1 MRRPA
6 FFDWCPDVDLTD
18 IGAFLCSLPAPAASS
33 DAGDAVPSIAAP
45 VNSEQPP
52 RQASVDAL
60 RRLVA
65 AHLAKVNR
73 AILANMPSPVALL
86 PQLACPIVDSGG
98 KRLRPMQTLTA
109 DGLCG
114 YVRQRHHGK
123 DARVAFTPPPPI

>member
-60 RRLVA
+60 RRLVDA
-65 AHLAKVNR
+65 DMEKVNR
-73 AILANMPSPVALL
+73 ASLDNMKIPVALIQ
-86 PQLACPIVDSGG
+86 PLAGHPAASTG
-98 KRLRPMQTLTA
+98 KWSRQMLIMSTHV
-109 DGLCG
+109 LCC
-114 YVRQRHHGK
+114 
-123 DARVAFTPPPPI
+123 

>member
-52 RQASVDAL
+52 RQARVDAL

-65 AHLAKVNR
+65 ADMEKVNR
-73 AILANMPSPVALL
+73 AILENMQSPAALN
-86 PQLACPIVDSGG
+86 PQLAGHLLAAGG
-98 KRLRPMQTLTA
+98 KRLRPM
-109 DGLCG
+109 
-114 YVRQRHHGK
+114 
-123 DARVAFTPPPPI
+123 PIGRAAWGDKVGQ